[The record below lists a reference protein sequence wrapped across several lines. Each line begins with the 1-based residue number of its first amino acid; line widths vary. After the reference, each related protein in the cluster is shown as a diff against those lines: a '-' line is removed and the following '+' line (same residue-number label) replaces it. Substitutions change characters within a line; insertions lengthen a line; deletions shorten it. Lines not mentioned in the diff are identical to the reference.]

1 MSRTL
6 SFVEFGEGEA
16 RHPSPLDPKFVTFS
30 TLATVG
36 CYMVDIAI
44 IRLVAEPFNGINLI
58 YMIWTKGE

>member
-30 TLATVG
+30 TLATGGGYVTIEVG
-36 CYMVDIAI
+36 GV
-44 IRLVAEPFNGINLI
+44 RE
-58 YMIWTKGE
+58 TTT

>member
-1 MSRTL
+1 MSHTL
-6 SFVEFGEGEA
+6 GLVEFGEGETG
-16 RHPSPLDPKFVTFS
+16 HPSPLDPKFVTFS